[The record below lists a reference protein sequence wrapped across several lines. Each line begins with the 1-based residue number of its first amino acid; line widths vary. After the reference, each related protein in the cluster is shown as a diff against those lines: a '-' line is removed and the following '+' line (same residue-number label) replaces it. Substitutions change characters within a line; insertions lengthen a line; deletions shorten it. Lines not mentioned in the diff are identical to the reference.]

1 MSANVRARRRE
12 LGMTQQQFA
21 DVLGRTLRW
30 VQRLESG
37 RQNITLE
44 TLATLAA
51 VLGTG
56 AHTLLVENR
65 VPAPGV
71 GRPPSS

>member
-1 MSANVRARRRE
+1 MSANVRARRRG

-21 DVLGRTLRW
+21 DALGRTLRW

-44 TLATLAA
+44 TLATLAVA
-51 VLGTG
+51 LGAEPHVLL
-56 AHTLLVENR
+56 AENR

-71 GRPPSS
+71 GRPPSR